1 MKWNL
6 IQARSRFLGL
16 VLLLVLSFLR
26 PFPALADTSFAYVTH
41 IYATHV
47 SVIDVETSQVI
58 TTVPVGLYAFEVV
71 ISRDGKRVYVAS
83 ASGTV
88 TVINTASHSVIAT
101 VTLGQSNYVNP
112 GPIAVSP
119 DGGRIYVADLTAD
132 IITVIDTNT
141 FNTLDV
147 FQTGDAPNDIEVSP
161 DGTRLYVAN
170 RFSESVSVFDTSTN
184 GVVANV
190 TVGIWPYSLAVSP
203 DGGRVYVANQNSNNV
218 SVIDTSTN
226 SVVATVHDRKASAP
240 WGITVTPD
248 GSRVYVSNLMTNSM
262 TVIDTASNTQV
273 PAPGLGYFSV
283 IRPGGIAATPDG
295 NFVYVTSVYN
305 KNLTVIDTRT
315 NSVAGIIPLATRA
328 MSVAIGLRTEV
339 LIEDLQAALA
349 TLGLTTGL
357 ESALLASIGAAAD
370 SLERGNTTSAAN
382 QIEAFINKAE
392 AQTGK
397 GLTQAQAENLI
408 VLAEGVIEGFLE

>member
-1 MKWNL
+1 
-6 IQARSRFLGL
+6 
-16 VLLLVLSFLR
+16 
-26 PFPALADTSFAYVTH
+26 
-41 IYATHV
+41 
-47 SVIDVETSQVI
+47 
-58 TTVPVGLYAFEVV
+58 
-71 ISRDGKRVYVAS
+71 
-83 ASGTV
+83 
-88 TVINTASHSVIAT
+88 
-101 VTLGQSNYVNP
+101 
-112 GPIAVSP
+112 
-119 DGGRIYVADLTAD
+119 
-132 IITVIDTNT
+132 
-141 FNTLDV
+141 
-147 FQTGDAPNDIEVSP
+147 
-161 DGTRLYVAN
+161 
-170 RFSESVSVFDTSTN
+170 
-184 GVVANV
+184 
-190 TVGIWPYSLAVSP
+190 
-203 DGGRVYVANQNSNNV
+203 
-218 SVIDTSTN
+218 
-226 SVVATVHDRKASAP
+226 
-240 WGITVTPD
+240 
-248 GSRVYVSNLMTNSM
+248 M